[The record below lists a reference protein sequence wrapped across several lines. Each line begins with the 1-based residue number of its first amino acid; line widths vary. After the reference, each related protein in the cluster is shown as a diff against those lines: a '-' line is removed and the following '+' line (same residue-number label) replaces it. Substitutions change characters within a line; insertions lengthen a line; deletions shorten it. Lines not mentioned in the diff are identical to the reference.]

1 MSGPSVH
8 MPQGCPRA
16 TEGPAARPLLLRA
29 PRQSSEED
37 SGGWVPRTKEGLE
50 QTCTPCSKQLSGSSQ
65 GAQAH
70 KICTTEDSA
79 FKAKVILTQA
89 TTVNLKASH
98 RVK

>member
-1 MSGPSVH
+1 MGHGGPS
-8 MPQGCPRA
+8 RA
-16 TEGPAARPLLLRA
+16 TAAES

-37 SGGWVPRTKEGLE
+37 KEGRVPRTEEGLK
-50 QTCTPCSKQLSGSSQ
+50 QTCTPCSQQLSGSSQ

-70 KICTTEDSA
+70 KIRTTEDSA